1 MARICV
7 NLGGVYLIRGE
18 NNAALHSMRRA
29 LNLAE
34 RTGDLPNM
42 AFVMVNLGGVAH
54 RSGNLQEAEHCLKQ
68 GLALCEQVNDRERLS
83 WCHADL
89 AAVQIDQGYFQEAR
103 ENILRA
109 ITIGRAIKI
118 SRCIHHALVIL
129 GDLRIAEVIHSSP
142 LHFDAHAMSHL
153 YVPLNSPLLSR
164 AKQTLQHALA
174 LVGMEIEA
182 TIEGQLSLATVYFL
196 LGELASACDLAYQ
209 ALQEA
214 QEQEIIRTVGRTY
227 RLLGLILAAQADHA
241 QAQYCF
247 EQAMQIFRER
257 ELRLDYARTLYYYSF
272 ALIKCWSNLSARA
285 DLSHAWKAAGY
296 HKPVPASLDATRTQN
311 RLRQGDRQDPEQY
324 RQRCLAYLQEAHTIF
339 TASQATNDLAL
350 IRDALTAIE
359 VTLDQQQST
368 VSFM

>member
-1 MARICV
+1 
-7 NLGGVYLIRGE
+7 
-18 NNAALHSMRRA
+18 
-29 LNLAE
+29 
-34 RTGDLPNM
+34 M

-54 RSGNLQEAEHCLKQ
+54 RSGNLQEAEHRLKQ

-89 AAVQIDQGYFQEAR
+89 AAVQIDLGNFQEAR

-129 GDLRIAEVIHSSP
+129 GDLRIAEVIYSSQ
-142 LHFDAHAMSHL
+142 LHFDAHSMSHL
-153 YVPLNSPLLSR
+153 YVPLHSPLLSR

-196 LGELASACDLAYQ
+196 LGELASARDLAYQ
-209 ALQEA
+209 TLQEA

-247 EQAMQIFRER
+247 EHAMQIFRER
-257 ELRLDYARTLYYYSF
+257 ELRLDYARALYCYGF
-272 ALIKCWSNLSARA
+272 ALIKCWSDLSAGA
-285 DLSHAWKAAGY
+285 DLSHAWENAGKDEGY
-296 HKPVPASLDATRTQN
+296 HKSVPASFDSMDTKN
-311 RLRQGDRQDPEQY
+311 RLLQGDQQTPEQY

-339 TASQATNDLAL
+339 TASHATNDLSL
-350 IRDALTAIE
+350 IRHALTAIE
-359 VTLDQQQST
+359 VNLDEISSVYPST
-368 VSFM
+368 